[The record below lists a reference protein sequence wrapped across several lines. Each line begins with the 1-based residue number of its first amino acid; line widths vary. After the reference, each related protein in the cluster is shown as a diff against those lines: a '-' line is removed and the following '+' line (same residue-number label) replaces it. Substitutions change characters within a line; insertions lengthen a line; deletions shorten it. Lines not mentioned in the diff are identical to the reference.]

1 MSGDVPTEKLK
12 PVQLK
17 RFKQVNTLID
27 KCGASRASRR
37 SASMFAIG
45 KRAYLAYEYLVPFPT
60 SSCQPITEKVCTDLY
75 INVHFLIT
83 TVKASWFPVLKN
95 MLYALLVRQGNQ
107 QDYFASI
114 RPDAQTTNQV
124 W

>member
-1 MSGDVPTEKLK
+1 MWCIKSQQEVSIH
-12 PVQLK
+12 V
-17 RFKQVNTLID
+17 RN
-27 KCGASRASRR
+27 
-37 SASMFAIG
+37 G
-45 KRAYLAYEYLVPFPT
+45 KKAYLANEYLLSVPFPT
-60 SSCQPITEKVCTDLY
+60 SSCQPITEKVCTYLY

-95 MLYALLVRQGNQ
+95 MFYALLVHQGNQ

-124 W
+124 